1 MADVFISYSRKD
13 KEFVQQF
20 TRRLSDNG
28 RDVWVDFEDIPF
40 GSAWWDEICRGIEGA
55 HTMLFVISPDSL
67 ASKVCGLEVSY
78 AVQNHKR
85 LLPILYHPAGDTP
98 VPPEIASLNWLSF
111 SDPAAF
117 EQSFQQLLQTLD
129 TDADSLRRQTRLLTR
144 AKEWELKQHSAS
156 LLLRGDD
163 LDDLLPLKEQEQTT
177 DLCRAYLERSQQQ
190 ERRAAMVSRSV
201 SGFAGGFIG
210 VGFWTFSVF
219 RSTLLITPERMRWTI
234 SMGGFF
240 GLFVGLLALLADDV
254 PSPMDRLLSER
265 GQMALRAVIS
275 LLLAIAAW
283 MSFAWFLGSL
293 AFTPSDMNSL
303 VLGGVGLAAGFII
316 RDGFKPSAWMAFVL
330 TAVLTWLPVYIT
342 FTQAAAGSAYFV
354 PLISFYDDSN
364 QVFALAIPMV
374 LLIAL
379 GANAPELSGDA
390 RSLLSRMMARRTP
403 PLTEKN
409 SAGS

>member
-20 TRRLSDNG
+20 TRRLSEDG

-55 HTMLFVISPDSL
+55 HTVLFIISPDSL

-85 LLPILYHPAGDTP
+85 LLPILYLPAGDTP

-111 SDPAAF
+111 NDPAAF
-117 EQSFQQLLQTLD
+117 EQSIQQLLHTLD
-129 TDADSLRRQTRLLTR
+129 TDADALRRQTRLLTR
-144 AKEWELKQHSAS
+144 AKEWELKQHSPS

-163 LDDLLPLKEQEQTT
+163 LDDLLPLKAQEQTT

-190 ERRAAMVSRSV
+190 EQRAAMVSRSV
-201 SGFAGGFIG
+201 SGFAGGLIG

-219 RSTLLITPERMRWTI
+219 RSRLLITPERLRWTI
-234 SMGGFF
+234 SMGSFF
-240 GLFVGLLALLADDV
+240 GLFVGLLALLADDI
-254 PSPMDRLLSER
+254 PSPLDRFLPR
-265 GQMALRAVIS
+265 RAQTALRVVVS
-275 LLLAIAAW
+275 LLLGVAAW
-283 MSFAWFLGSL
+283 MSFSWFLESF
-293 AFTPSDMNSL
+293 AFTPADMNSL

-316 RDGFKPSAWMAFVL
+316 RDVFKPSAWLAFVL
-330 TAVLTWLPVYIT
+330 TAVLTWLPVFIT
-342 FTQAAAGSAYFV
+342 FTQAAAGSPYFV
-354 PLISFYDDSN
+354 PLISFYDDPN
-364 QVFALAIPMV
+364 QVFSLAIPMV

-379 GANAPELSGDA
+379 GANAPELSGDV

-403 PLTEKN
+403 PPQDNK
-409 SAGS
+409 SVSR